1 MPSRRTCIDRHVG
14 RSQSHKLTTKDTE
27 ASKSSEGICA
37 DDNFWIGKV
46 SGYSFLLSGLE
57 TIGLSD
63 VAGNWVSMTTVQMG
77 VNEFGL
83 LMILAVFVSVIVTRY
98 VFNAIDKN
106 E

>member
-1 MPSRRTCIDRHVG
+1 
-14 RSQSHKLTTKDTE
+14 
-27 ASKSSEGICA
+27 
-37 DDNFWIGKV
+37 
-46 SGYSFLLSGLE
+46 
-57 TIGLSD
+57 